1 MVTVRHWRPDQVL
14 GLYIF
19 NTSTQAHKKTRE
31 WISVSSEVRR
41 FSVDGD
47 GCLVLVVM
55 FEIPEV
61 TQTLWSLT
69 AHKLEGTTLTIRLNR
84 QGTNGKRRITMVTR
98 ARREPWKT
106 PHVSIIGVIPWK
118 CSLALFLLPSS
129 SSSAN

>member
-14 GLYIF
+14 GLYIL
-19 NTSTQAHKKTRE
+19 NTGTQAHEKTRE

-61 TQTLWSLT
+61 TQTL
-69 AHKLEGTTLTIRLNR
+69 
-84 QGTNGKRRITMVTR
+84 
-98 ARREPWKT
+98 
-106 PHVSIIGVIPWK
+106 
-118 CSLALFLLPSS
+118 
-129 SSSAN
+129 